1 MLRDIQRMEEQ
12 LKKVPQLNEAQQ
24 KSLKELEDLELSITQ
39 KKGTKKKLDV
49 EVVNLQ
55 EKVNTLTGKKIA
67 LNN

>member
-1 MLRDIQRMEEQ
+1 MLRDIQRMGEQ

-24 KSLKELEDLELSITQ
+24 KALKELEDLELSITQ

>member
-24 KSLKELEDLELSITQ
+24 KALKELEELELSITQ

>member
-24 KSLKELEDLELSITQ
+24 KALKELEDLELSITQ

>member
-24 KSLKELEDLELSITQ
+24 KALKELEDLELSITQ

-55 EKVNTLTGKKIA
+55 EKVNALTGKKIA

>member
-24 KSLKELEDLELSITQ
+24 KALKELEYLELSITQ

-55 EKVNTLTGKKIA
+55 EKINTLTGKKIA

>member
-24 KSLKELEDLELSITQ
+24 KALKEMEDLELSITQ

>member
-24 KSLKELEDLELSITQ
+24 KALKELEDLELSITQ

-55 EKVNTLTGKKIA
+55 EKVNTLTGK
-67 LNN
+67 

>member
-24 KSLKELEDLELSITQ
+24 KALKELEDLELSITQ

-49 EVVNLQ
+49 EVVNQQ

>member
-12 LKKVPQLNEAQQ
+12 LKKVPQLSEAQQ
-24 KSLKELEDLELSITQ
+24 KALKELEDLELSITQ

>member
-24 KSLKELEDLELSITQ
+24 KALKELEDLELRITQ

>member
-24 KSLKELEDLELSITQ
+24 KALKELEDLELSITQ
-39 KKGTKKKLDV
+39 KNGTKKKLDV

>member
-24 KSLKELEDLELSITQ
+24 KALKELEALDLSITQ

>member
-1 MLRDIQRMEEQ
+1 MEEQ

-24 KSLKELEDLELSITQ
+24 KALKELEDLELSITQ

>member
-1 MLRDIQRMEEQ
+1 MLRDIQRMEER

-24 KSLKELEDLELSITQ
+24 KALKELEDLELSITQ

>member
-24 KSLKELEDLELSITQ
+24 KALKELEDLDLSITQ

-67 LNN
+67 LIN

>member
-12 LKKVPQLNEAQQ
+12 LKKVPQLNEALQ
-24 KSLKELEDLELSITQ
+24 KALKELEDLELSITQ

>member
-24 KSLKELEDLELSITQ
+24 KALKELEDLELSITQ

-55 EKVNTLTGKKIA
+55 EKINTLTGKKIA